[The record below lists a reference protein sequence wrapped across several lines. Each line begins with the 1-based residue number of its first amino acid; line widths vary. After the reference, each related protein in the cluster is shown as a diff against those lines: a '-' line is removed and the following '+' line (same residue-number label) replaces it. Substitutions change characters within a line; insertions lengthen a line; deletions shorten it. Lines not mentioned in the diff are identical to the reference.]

1 MSTMTQTEAKTEARP
16 NPGQRGGSL
25 GRAIASA
32 AVVASSGAATK
43 RAVTYLRVSSA
54 AQADKDY
61 DSEGFSLPA
70 QRAACERK
78 AASLG
83 AQVVESF
90 VERGESGTSTS
101 GRRALTAMLA
111 RLSEGD
117 IDYVIVHKVDRLAR
131 KRADD
136 SAILQA
142 IRDAGATLVS
152 VSENIDETPSGMLL
166 HGIMASIAE
175 FYSMN
180 LAAEV
185 MKGTTEKAKRGGT
198 PGRPPI
204 GYLNVREVVDGYEIR
219 TIGLDPERDWL
230 VTLAFRLYA
239 TGDYSLSEL
248 AAILEAKGLRNRPRR
263 GQPVTAL
270 GVNRLSAL
278 LRHDYYIGVVTYAG
292 LVSKGRHPSLT
303 DEATF
308 QRVQEVLDSQRT
320 SGERCWRHHHYLRG
334 SVFCGECDG
343 RLIYTRATGR
353 GGGTYEYFVCAGRQ
367 EGTCSQPHH
376 RVEAVERAIE
386 DEYARVQL
394 SGQRREKIRAEVRAY
409 VAALDGKAEPEREQI
424 ETALKSIA
432 AQEKK
437 LLQAHYNDLISSEL
451 FTEEQQRLR
460 RERVAAEQRQ
470 GELQADHRVT
480 LDRLELALG
489 LTDRV
494 QAAYSGAEPQTR
506 RIFNQAIFARIWIDR
521 EEVARR
527 ELATPFRDLLAEDL
541 AGGGPAHGAGPERVN
556 GETEQVPD
564 RGAASL
570 GEAGLGGDPVLRRAF
585 AGQNEASTALLDRGG
600 SNVMTMVRMRGLEP
614 PRA

>member
-1 MSTMTQTEAKTEARP
+1 VA
-16 NPGQRGGSL
+16 GG
-25 GRAIASA
+25 
-32 AVVASSGAATK
+32 GAATK
-43 RAVTYLRVSSA
+43 RAVAYLRVSSS

-70 QRAACERK
+70 QRQRK

-83 AQVVESF
+83 AEVVESF
-90 VERGESGTSTS
+90 VERGESGTSTN
-101 GRRALTAMLA
+101 GRRATAMLA
-111 RLSEGD
+111 RLGDGD

-136 SAILQA
+136 AAILQA
-142 IRDAGATLVS
+142 IRDAGTTLIS
-152 VSENIDETPSGMLL
+152 VSQNIDETPSGMLL
-166 HGIMASIAE
+166 HGIMAAIAE

-204 GYLNVREVVDGYEIR
+204 GYLNVREVVDGREIR
-219 TIGLDPERDWL
+219 TIAVDPKRDWL

-263 GQPVTAL
+263 GRPVTAL

-292 LVSKGRHPSLT
+292 LVSKGRHPCLT

-308 QRVQEVLDSQRT
+308 QRVQEVLDSQRK

-353 GGGTYEYFVCAGRQ
+353 SGATYEYFVCSGRQ

-386 DEYARVQL
+386 DEYARIQL
-394 SGQRREKIRAEVRAY
+394 SEQRRETIRAEVRAY
-409 VAALDGKAEPEREQI
+409 VAALDGKAEPEREQV
-424 ETALKSIA
+424 EATLKAIA
-432 AQEKK
+432 GQGKK
-437 LLQAHYNDLISSEL
+437 LLQAHYDDLISSGL
-451 FTEEQQRLR
+451 FAEEQQRLR

-470 GELQADHRVT
+470 AELQADHRVT
-480 LDRLELALG
+480 LERLELALS

-494 QAAYSGAEPQTR
+494 QAAYMAAEPQTR
-506 RIFNQAIFARIWIDR
+506 RVFNPAIFSRIWIDR
-521 EEVARR
+521 EEVADR
-527 ELATPFRDLLAEDL
+527 ELA
-541 AGGGPAHGAGPERVN
+541 
-556 GETEQVPD
+556 VP
-564 RGAASL
+564 L
-570 GEAGLGGDPVLRRAF
+570 GICWRKI
-585 AGQNEASTALLDRGG
+585 
-600 SNVMTMVRMRGLEP
+600 
-614 PRA
+614 